1 MRVSVSKSV
10 LAFALTATLLAG
22 AALRFRHRRSAAAG
36 LLVLA
41 TVCFLV
47 VALTHVFESLAI
59 MPAAGWGQPHS
70 VGHYLDL
77 TAALLGIAATVGAVL
92 ATLLRRRP
100 T

>member
-1 MRVSVSKSV
+1 MIAPIWKSA
-10 LAFALTATLLAG
+10 LAFALTATLWAG
-22 AALRFRHRRSAAAG
+22 ASLRFRHRRSAAAG

-77 TAALLGIAATVGAVL
+77 AAALLGVAATVAAVL